1 VLGGGKTTQVKILA
15 GDLEPTAGEVIKSS
29 KDLRVAFLRQ
39 EFVDELV
46 MERSLKEELISVFTE
61 EAAVLAALQECE
73 VRGPFCTQDACLFL
87 GICLNFKC
95 IEEILLWKETL
106 SCLLHHSRLHSLP
119 SYK

>member
-1 VLGGGKTTQVKILA
+1 MA

-61 EAAVLAALQECE
+61 EAAILEALQGCE
-73 VRGPFCTQDACLFL
+73 VRY
-87 GICLNFKC
+87 
-95 IEEILLWKETL
+95 
-106 SCLLHHSRLHSLP
+106 SRLALALLSLHP
-119 SYK
+119 LESFPLSKPQVVAHTGLFKALFVA

>member
-1 VLGGGKTTQVKILA
+1 MKILA

-61 EAAVLAALQECE
+61 EAATLAALQECE
-73 VRGPFCTQDACLFL
+73 VCAPPCLVASLTTEFYSREKCPL
-87 GICLNFKC
+87 G
-95 IEEILLWKETL
+95 
-106 SCLLHHSRLHSLP
+106 R
-119 SYK
+119 